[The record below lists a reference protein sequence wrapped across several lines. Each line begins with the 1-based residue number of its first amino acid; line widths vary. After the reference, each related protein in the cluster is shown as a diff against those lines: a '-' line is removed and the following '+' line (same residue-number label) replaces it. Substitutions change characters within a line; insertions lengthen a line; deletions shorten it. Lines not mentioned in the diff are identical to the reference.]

1 MQITPALGKEIR
13 DYIKNLLQ
21 KDVVIL
27 DKDGVCVS
35 SSNSEHVTMAMP
47 VPISALHASEAQ
59 AIQFQGTE
67 HMIVPL
73 RYQTTPVAALLIP
86 ENGSDIQ
93 QYLPLIK
100 SFAELLIQQYEV
112 VNKPVLDSTDQFIS
126 RLLFTAAPGDM
137 QMYASESTVL
147 GYDLSEPRVAMTIRM
162 ENFWLNCLASA
173 DQAGFEREEV
183 IKDWKRKIEF
193 KLSEFFSKHTD
204 TITAYIGDD
213 TFVVFKAVPEEES
226 EQFIT
231 LLKKSY
237 SSIFEPLK
245 SISIK
250 NIVVGLSNPYKG
262 AQGLIDAYREAH
274 LAVDFGE
281 RLWGMNKSYYFGDL
295 GILSI
300 LGEGNREK
308 EIQFAEQLLSK
319 LTNEDLLQT
328 LECFFDQN
336 LNLTETAQHMGIHRN
351 TVIYRLNQISSIL
364 GVDPRIFEQ
373 AMTIQIALLI
383 KRLFG

>member
-1 MQITPALGKEIR
+1 MHVTPTLGKEIR

-27 DKDGVCVS
+27 NKDGVCVS
-35 SSNSEHVTMAMP
+35 SSNSEHIGMDMP
-47 VPISALHASEAQ
+47 VPASALHASEAQ
-59 AIQFQGTE
+59 LITFQDSA
-67 HMIVPL
+67 HLVVPL

-86 ENGSDIQ
+86 ENGSDMQ

-112 VNKPVLDSTDQFIS
+112 VNKPTLDSTDQFIS
-126 RLLFTAAPGDM
+126 KLLFSATPAEVP
-137 QMYASESTVL
+137 MYESEATLL
-147 GYDLSEPRVAMTIRM
+147 GYALTEPRVAMTIRL
-162 ENFWLNCLASA
+162 ENFWQNCLASA

-183 IKDWKRKIEF
+183 IKDWKRKIEL

-204 TITAYIGDD
+204 TITAYIGND
-213 TFVVFKAVPEEES
+213 TFVVFKAIPDVEAEA
-226 EQFIT
+226 FIT

-250 NIVVGLSNPYKG
+250 NIVVGLSNPYTG
-262 AQGLIDAYREAH
+262 AQGLVDAYREAQ

-308 EIQFAEQLLSK
+308 EIQFAEQLLNK
-319 LTNEDLLQT
+319 LTSEDLLQT

-336 LNLTETAQHMGIHRN
+336 LNLTETAQRMGIHRN
-351 TVIYRLNQISSIL
+351 TVIYRLNQISAIL
-364 GVDPRIFEQ
+364 GVDPRVFEQ

>member
-1 MQITPALGKEIR
+1 MQVTPSLGKEIR

-21 KDVVIL
+21 KDVMIL
-27 DKDGVCVS
+27 NKDGICVS
-35 SSNSEHVTMAMP
+35 SSNGEHVNMAVP
-47 VPISALHASEAQ
+47 VPTSALQ
-59 AIQFQGTE
+59 AAESQVITFQNAE
-67 HMIVPL
+67 HVVIPL

-86 ENGSDIQ
+86 QNGTDMQ
-93 QYLPLIK
+93 QYIPLIK

-126 RLLFTAAPGDM
+126 KLLFSATTADIP
-137 QMYASESTVL
+137 MYESEATVL
-147 GYDLSEPRVAMTIRM
+147 GYNLAEPRVAMAIHM
-162 ENFWLNCLASA
+162 ENFWQNCLASE

-213 TFVVFKAVPEEES
+213 TFVVFKAVPEEDS
-226 EQFIT
+226 DQFIT

-237 SSIFEPLK
+237 ISIFEPLK

-250 NIVVGLSNPYKG
+250 NIAVGLSNPYKG
-262 AQGLIDAYREAH
+262 AQGLVDAYREAH

-308 EIQFAEQLLSK
+308 EIQFAEQLLNK

-351 TVIYRLNQISSIL
+351 TVIYRLNQISAIL
-364 GVDPRIFEQ
+364 GVDPRVFEQ